1 MSTGQLARHRSSSSS
16 SRPADRTTT
25 PMNPYQFDELFEPC
39 AATASIFLYA
49 QGSTIICLHHDTLAI
64 DRRFEMHQERI
75 LFLSVDNVSERGAG
89 RLVVSY
95 DAGQTAIVW
104 DLFTGDE
111 IARFASYEPIRVA
124 AWMKNGNVAFGKP
137 IAHGVGE
144 VLVNVTQATR
154 KGTSSYLSLPHQSIS
169 PREQS
174 LTLSQLSLQQQIAKL
189 MLSAWHASSTK
200 QKSDMLAI
208 QTLDGDLRI
217 WSIAKP
223 PTAETPKVIR
233 MLKRTDSVNQGP
245 NWIAWSKN
253 GRVLQYAEGE
263 TWAWDVRTKHVSCEP
278 IPTIEGVRGLANY
291 GPTAALFTLGPNY
304 TIQQYDM
311 NPPALVKNVQYYPM
325 GPPPVPAK
333 VPTNTAQINPH
344 SIPGT
349 APPVTEPRAIEPSRG
364 PVNLS
369 TIQMTT
375 NEIHAI
381 ELAQQARS
389 DMLSPVSSRSI
400 TESMSSRIPGTAP
413 PVTEPRAIEP
423 SRGPVNL
430 STIQR
435 TTNEMHAIE
444 LAQQARSDMSS
455 PVSSRSMT
463 ESMSSR
469 SSNPYHY
476 QRTQASYSSR
486 AASGTT
492 FSTISPSML
501 GRESFFSGGSSVFPQ
516 TASMTSAGRR
526 SRGSRLRQEVLLSPD
541 SKYVDLFPRTR
552 ARLSTVQ
559 YKPPQ
564 ALDQENATADDL
576 RKQMLDVVFGW
587 GDDIEPL
594 VRDELNHHQPG
605 STSAVLLAKWLG
617 EVDTDQMAAI
627 ISAGNVSSSD
637 WMMLALSSMG
647 GQSSAGKMGQAFVQ
661 RLLQQGDFHTSA
673 TVLLGMGD
681 REDAVEVYVSRS
693 FFMEAILL
701 TCLVFP
707 TDWQRQAHLVRR
719 WGEFVVENSQQQL
732 AIRCFQC
739 TGVEP
744 PMPWASPSLRSQST
758 PSQASQSVISMLS
771 PPISPPSANKSPAPG
786 RMTTQKASLKVIT
799 SFGPPDKAQ
808 FKFPGLKSDDRTPTN
823 APGVTPIAESAIS
836 PGGTPGGFLRPHVRN
851 KNNRSMTPGGHRNR
865 LPSIGETPID
875 SSMPLFPR
883 PSKLPT
889 PNDSGSDVEKER
901 FPESQPQPDDNRKK
915 DESEPLLL
923 LSSARYE
930 PSSAVS
936 GKSPMT
942 AVPNPSIENVLLPD
956 PSADAFT
963 AFREREKSKAR
974 NASKDRKPDGLHI
987 RMPSNHIPGTFVSP
1001 AGTGSVT
1008 SDSRGSRAFSELRSN
1023 GSLSERLDA
1032 RSDTKSPPLSGQSWA
1047 SAKSPSVSGR
1057 SIDQYISSLEEAG
1070 YRSKRT
1076 KDVSGRRHKSR
1087 EGREHKSRSKP
1098 RTKDHSQDRGR
1109 NNSKY
1114 IRPGKRSPS
1123 SPIPMTPDDLHRYTE
1138 DARLGNVD
1146 AQFTDTRSP
1155 GMDSRHGRDHSQHS
1169 KAVSNLR
1176 SGSKASEYS
1185 NRTVRHIS
1193 PDEYYDSQLGSEV
1206 SYVQSKA
1213 SSRRIS
1219 PNDLLDPN
1227 GRGRSKSKGDGSM
1240 TRSPS
1245 SPLPSTDQARLYQ
1258 RSEDEDE
1265 RMRLVDANRQRL
1277 RSAHRSTS
1285 RRAKERG
1292 TSARRDPSPDRRH
1305 RKQSRNRR
1313 SGNEVPR
1320 EPQSAIEPR
1329 MTTDEMFAIGADRY
1343 RESYERLQRKEVAA
1357 RELEARR
1364 ESLARRPEVP
1374 EIPHP
1379 ADLYSSR
1386 PSIAMRSQTDLSNSP
1401 TSWGGHPTIVQQQQ
1415 QRLPSTSFNPREF
1428 ENRAASVGP
1437 YGLPA
1442 TPKAMRHPRYS
1453 AKDDSRI
1460 PEVPELPDTLA
1471 PLNQSYA
1478 TGQPMMELPRSMSAP
1493 IPHQQPPPPPTNL
1506 PSHPA
1511 FHKALR
1517 ADRKHSNFSPLGEI
1531 GQHRRRPSMESHPPV
1546 VSIDETLHAADSTVQ
1561 ITTIE
1566 PPPLLPELQHLY
1578 ANHNNSNGNSN
1589 MPIPPPPPPPPP
1601 PAFPTDPSHHSTS
1614 SGSGVG
1620 VISIAIDDQA
1630 GEHVIEV
1637 PPPLDS
1643 RTRSPPPPTIVRTNS
1658 DHKRGRSDQ
1667 FKNGFKG
1674 FTDRLRSTSRGR
1686 NNAKSPE
1693 QVNNTPSPYESVP
1706 PLYF

>member
-1 MSTGQLARHRSSSSS
+1 MSTGNLARQRSSSSS
-16 SRPADRTTT
+16 SGLAIRTTATVT
-25 PMNPYQFDELFEPC
+25 PLTMYQKDQEFEPC

-64 DRRFEMHQERI
+64 DRRFELHQERI

-124 AWMKNGNVAFGKP
+124 AWMKDGNVAFGNSQGNVILFEPSTSEHISARTIFDP
-137 IAHGVGE
+137 ITAIAPAADCQTYALG
-144 VLVNVTQATR
+144 
-154 KGTSSYLSLPHQSIS
+154 YLNGSILLIALRPAFTILHTLPAPRAPS
-169 PREQS
+169 PITN
-174 LTLSQLSLQQQIAKL
+174 L
-189 MLSAWHASSTK
+189 AWHASSTK

-233 MLKRTDSVNQGP
+233 MLKRTDSVNQAP

-278 IPTIEGVRGLANY
+278 IPTVEGVRGLANY
-291 GPTAALFTLGPNY
+291 GPTAALFTLGPNH

-333 VPTNTAQINPH
+333 IPTNTPQINPH

-349 APPVTEPRAIEPSRG
+349 APPVAEPRAIE
-364 PVNLS
+364 
-369 TIQMTT
+369 T
-375 NEIHAI
+375 
-381 ELAQQARS
+381 
-389 DMLSPVSSRSI
+389 
-400 TESMSSRIPGTAP
+400 
-413 PVTEPRAIEP
+413 

-455 PVSSRSMT
+455 PLSSRSMT

-469 SSNPYHY
+469 SSTPYHY

-501 GRESFFSGGSSVFPQ
+501 GRESLFSGGSSVFPQ
-516 TASMTSAGRR
+516 TASMTSAGQR
-526 SRGSRLRQEVLLSPD
+526 SRGSRLRQEVLLSPE

-559 YKPPQ
+559 YKPPR
-564 ALDQENATADDL
+564 ALDQENATTDDL

-587 GDDIEPL
+587 EDDIEPL
-594 VRDELNHHQPG
+594 IRDELAHHQPG

-701 TCLVFP
+701 TCLIFP

-744 PMPWASPSLRSQST
+744 PMPWVSPSLRSQST

-771 PPISPPSANKSPAPG
+771 PPISPPPVSTPPAPG

-836 PGGTPGGFLRPHVRN
+836 TGGTPGGFLRPQSRN
-851 KNNRSMTPGGHRNR
+851 KANFNRSMTPGGHRNR

-875 SSMPLFPR
+875 SAVPLFPR

-889 PNDSGSDVEKER
+889 PNDSGSDIEKER
-901 FPESQPQPDDNRKK
+901 FPASQSQDGKSEKK
-915 DESEPLLL
+915 DEPEPLLL

-930 PSSAVS
+930 PSSTVS

-942 AVPNPSIENVLLPD
+942 ALPNPSIENVLLPD

-963 AFREREKSKAR
+963 AFREREKSKAC

-987 RMPSNHIPGTFVSP
+987 RMPSSQIPGTFVSP
-1001 AGTGSVT
+1001 AGTGSVA
-1008 SDSRGSRAFSELRSN
+1008 SDSRAFSDLQSN
-1023 GSLSERLDA
+1023 GSMSERLDS
-1032 RSDTKSPPLSGQSWA
+1032 RSETKSPPLSSQSWA

-1070 YRSKRT
+1070 YRSKRS
-1076 KDVSGRRHKSR
+1076 KDASGRRHRSR
-1087 EGREHKSRSKP
+1087 EGREHKSRSKQ
-1098 RTKDHSQDRGR
+1098 RTRDHSQDRGR

-1114 IRPGKRSPS
+1114 IRSGKRSPS
-1123 SPIPMTPDDLHRYTE
+1123 SPVPMTPDDLHQYSDNTNTE
-1138 DARLGNVD
+1138 HADARFANM
-1146 AQFTDTRSP
+1146 RSP

-1169 KAVSNLR
+1169 KAISKLR

-1193 PDEYYDSQLGSEV
+1193 PDGYCDSQLGSEA
-1206 SYVQSKA
+1206 SYAQSKA
-1213 SSRRIS
+1213 SSRRVS
-1219 PNDLLDPN
+1219 PNGLLDPY
-1227 GRGRSKSKGDGSM
+1227 GRGRSKSKSDGSM
-1240 TRSPS
+1240 ARSPS
-1245 SPLPSTDQARLYQ
+1245 SPLPSTDQAKYYQ

-1277 RSAHRSTS
+1277 RSAHRSSS

-1292 TSARRDPSPDRRH
+1292 TSARRDPSPDRRR
-1305 RKQSRNRR
+1305 RKQSRNDR
-1313 SGNEVPR
+1313 SGNEGAK

-1329 MTTDEMFAIGADRY
+1329 MTTDELFAIGADRY
-1343 RESYERLQRKEVAA
+1343 RESFERLQRKEVAA

-1379 ADLYSSR
+1379 TDLYSSR
-1386 PSIAMRSQTDLSNSP
+1386 PPIALRSQTDLTNSP
-1401 TSWGGHPTIVQQQQ
+1401 TSWGGNPTMAQQQQ
-1415 QRLPSTSFNPREF
+1415 QQQPHRLPSTSFNPREF

-1453 AKDDSRI
+1453 SKDDSRI
-1460 PEVPELPDTLA
+1460 PEVPETPDTLA
-1471 PLNQSYA
+1471 PLNETYA
-1478 TGQPMMELPRSMSAP
+1478 TGQSMMELPRSMSAP
-1493 IPHQQPPPPPTNL
+1493 IPQQQPPPPPTSL

-1546 VSIDETLHAADSTVQ
+1546 VSIDETLHAADTTVQ

-1566 PPPLLPELQHLY
+1566 QPPLLPELQHLY
-1578 ANHNNSNGNSN
+1578 ANNNNNS
-1589 MPIPPPPPPPPP
+1589 MPIPPPPPPPP
-1601 PAFPTDPSHHSTS
+1601 AFPSDPSHHSTS

-1620 VISIAIDDQA
+1620 VISIAIDDQP

-1643 RTRSPPPPTIVRTNS
+1643 RTRSPATMRSPPPTVVGTNS

>member
-1 MSTGQLARHRSSSSS
+1 MSAGQLARHRSSSSS
-16 SRPADRTTT
+16 SRPAIRTTT
-25 PMNPYQFDELFEPC
+25 PVTPYSTDNEFEPC

-49 QGSTIICLHHDTLAI
+49 QGSTIVCLHHDTLAI
-64 DRRFEMHQERI
+64 DRRFELHQERI

-124 AWMKNGNVAFGKP
+124 AWMKNGNVAFGNSQGNVILFEPSTSEHISARTIYDP
-137 IAHGVGE
+137 ITAIAPAADCQTYALGYSNGSIL
-144 VLVNVTQATR
+144 LVALQPSFTILHT
-154 KGTSSYLSLPHQSIS
+154 LPTPRAPS
-169 PREQS
+169 PITN
-174 LTLSQLSLQQQIAKL
+174 L
-189 MLSAWHASSTK
+189 AWHASSPK

-208 QTLDGDLRI
+208 QTQDGHLRI

-223 PTAETPKVIR
+223 PTAKNPEVIR
-233 MLKRTDSVNQGP
+233 ILKRTDSVNQGP

-278 IPTIEGVRGLANY
+278 IPTVDGVRGVANY
-291 GPTAALFTLGPNY
+291 GPTAALFTLGPNH

-311 NPPALVKNVQYYPM
+311 NPPALVKTVQYHPM

-333 VPTNTAQINPH
+333 VSLNTPQTTSN

-349 APPVTEPRAIEPSRG
+349 APPVTEPR
-364 PVNLS
+364 
-369 TIQMTT
+369 TT
-375 NEIHAI
+375 EK
-381 ELAQQARS
+381 
-389 DMLSPVSSRSI
+389 
-400 TESMSSRIPGTAP
+400 
-413 PVTEPRAIEP
+413 

-444 LAQQARSDMSS
+444 LAQQARSEISS

-476 QRTQASYSSR
+476 QRSQASYTSR
-486 AASGTT
+486 AHSGTT
-492 FSTISPSML
+492 FSTISPSMV
-501 GRESFFSGGSSVFPQ
+501 GRESFFSGGSSIFPQ

-526 SRGSRLRQEVLLSPD
+526 SRGSRLRQEVLLSPE

-559 YKPPQ
+559 YKPPR
-564 ALDQENATADDL
+564 ALDQENTTADDL
-576 RKQMLDVVFGW
+576 RRQMLDVVFGW
-587 GDDIEPL
+587 EDDIEPL
-594 VRDELNHHQPG
+594 IRDELAYHQPG

-617 EVDTDQMAAI
+617 EVDTDQMAAV

-701 TCLVFP
+701 TCLIFP

-744 PMPWASPSLRSQST
+744 PMPWASPSLGGQST
-758 PSQASQSVISMLS
+758 PSQASHSAISMLS
-771 PPISPPSANKSPAPG
+771 PPMSPPPINKAPAPG

-808 FKFPGLKSDDRTPTN
+808 FKFPGLKSDDRTPTQ

-836 PGGTPGGFLRPHVRN
+836 PGGTPGGFLRPNVRN
-851 KNNRSMTPGGHRNR
+851 KTNFRSMTPGGHRHR
-865 LPSIGETPID
+865 LPSIGETPIE

-889 PNDSGSDVEKER
+889 PNDSGSDIEKEG
-901 FPESQPQPDDNRKK
+901 FAEEIQPDNSKK
-915 DESEPLLL
+915 RNEPEPLLL

-936 GKSPMT
+936 GRSPMT
-942 AVPNPSIENVLLPD
+942 ALPNPSIENVLLPD

-974 NASKDRKPDGLHI
+974 SASKDRKPDGLHI
-987 RMPSNHIPGTFVSP
+987 RMPSNQLPGTFVSP
-1001 AGTGSVT
+1001 AGSGSVA
-1008 SDSRGSRAFSELRSN
+1008 SDSRKSHAYSDLRSN
-1023 GSLSERLDA
+1023 GSLSERLDGG
-1032 RSDTKSPPLSGQSWA
+1032 SDMKSPPLSSQSWA

-1076 KDVSGRRHKSR
+1076 KDASGRRHKSR
-1087 EGREHKSRSKP
+1087 DGREHKSRSKP
-1098 RTKDHSQDRGR
+1098 RTKDQSQDRGR

-1114 IRPGKRSPS
+1114 VRPGKRSPS
-1123 SPIPMTPDDLHRYTE
+1123 SPVPMTPDDLHQYTE
-1138 DARLGNVD
+1138 NGGLGNDDARY
-1146 AQFTDTRSP
+1146 AMMRSP
-1155 GMDSRHGRDHSQHS
+1155 GMESRHGRDHSQHS

-1193 PDEYYDSQLGSEV
+1193 PDRYYDSQLGSEA
-1206 SYVQSKA
+1206 SYAQSIS
-1213 SSRRIS
+1213 SSRRDS
-1219 PNDLLDPN
+1219 PNGLLDPY
-1227 GRGRSKSKGDGSM
+1227 GRGRSKSKGDGAM
-1240 TRSPS
+1240 ARSPS
-1245 SPLPSTDQARLYQ
+1245 SPLPSTDQAKFYQ
-1258 RSEDEDE
+1258 RSEDEDD
-1265 RMRLVDANRQRL
+1265 RMRLVTANRQRL
-1277 RSAHRSTS
+1277 RSAHRSSS
-1285 RRAKERG
+1285 RKATERG
-1292 TSARRDPSPDRRH
+1292 TSARRDPSPDRRR

-1313 SGNEVPR
+1313 SGNEGSK
-1320 EPQSAIEPR
+1320 EPQSALEPR

-1343 RESYERLQRKEVAA
+1343 RESFARLQKKEVAA

-1386 PSIAMRSQTDLSNSP
+1386 PPIALRSQTDLSNSP
-1401 TSWGGHPTIVQQQQ
+1401 NSWGGNPTMAQLQQ
-1415 QRLPSTSFNPREF
+1415 QRLPSTSFNPRELD
-1428 ENRAASVGP
+1428 RAASVGP

-1442 TPKAMRHPRYS
+1442 TPKAMRHPKYS
-1453 AKDDSRI
+1453 SKDDSRI

-1471 PLNQSYA
+1471 PLNETYA
-1478 TGQPMMELPRSMSAP
+1478 TGQPIMELPRSMSAP
-1493 IPHQQPPPPPTNL
+1493 IPRQQPPPPPTNL

-1517 ADRKHSNFSPLGEI
+1517 ADRKKSNFSPLGEI

-1546 VSIDETLHAADSTVQ
+1546 VSIDSTLHAADSTVQ
-1561 ITTIE
+1561 ITTVE

-1578 ANHNNSNGNSN
+1578 ANNSNGNNNNHN
-1589 MPIPPPPPPPPP
+1589 MAIPPPPPPPPP
-1601 PAFPTDPSHHSTS
+1601 PFPTDPSHHSTS

-1620 VISIAIDDQA
+1620 VISIAIDEQPD
-1630 GEHVIEV
+1630 EHVIEV
-1637 PPPLDS
+1637 PPPPDS
-1643 RTRSPPPPTIVRTNS
+1643 RTKSPPPTVVRTNS
-1658 DHKRGRSDQ
+1658 DHRRGRSDQ

-1686 NNAKSPE
+1686 NNAKVPE
-1693 QVNNTPSPYESVP
+1693 QVTNTPSPYESVP

>member
-1 MSTGQLARHRSSSSS
+1 MSTGHLARQRSSSSNN
-16 SRPADRTTT
+16 RPPIRTVT
-25 PMNPYQFDELFEPC
+25 PVTPYRQDHEFEPC

-49 QGSTIICLHHDTLAI
+49 QDSSIICLHHDTLAI
-64 DRRFEMHQERI
+64 DRRFELHQERI
-75 LFLSVDNVSERGAG
+75 LLLSVDNVSERGAG

-124 AWMKNGNVAFGKP
+124 AWMKNGNVAFGNSQGNVILFEPSTSEHISARTIFDPITAIAPSADCQTYALGYLNGSILLVSLRPAFTILHTLPAPRAPSP
-137 IAHGVGE
+137 IAN
-144 VLVNVTQATR
+144 L
-154 KGTSSYLSLPHQSIS
+154 
-169 PREQS
+169 
-174 LTLSQLSLQQQIAKL
+174 
-189 MLSAWHASSTK
+189 AWHTSSTK

-208 QTLDGDLRI
+208 QTLDGDLRV
-217 WSIAKP
+217 WSVAKP
-223 PTAETPKVIR
+223 PTAEPPKVIR
-233 MLKRTDSVNQGP
+233 ILKRTDTVDPGP

-253 GRVLQYAEGE
+253 GRILQYAEGE

-278 IPTIEGVRGLANY
+278 IPTVDGVRGLANY
-291 GPTAALFTLGPNY
+291 GPTATLFTLGPNH

-311 NPPALVKNVQYYPM
+311 NPPAMVKNVQYLPA
-325 GPPPVPAK
+325 GPPPVPGK
-333 VPTNTAQINPH
+333 VPTAGPQINPQ
-344 SIPGT
+344 SILGT
-349 APPVTEPRAIEPSRG
+349 APPVTD
-364 PVNLS
+364 
-369 TIQMTT
+369 
-375 NEIHAI
+375 
-381 ELAQQARS
+381 AR
-389 DMLSPVSSRSI
+389 P
-400 TESMSSRIPGTAP
+400 
-413 PVTEPRAIEP
+413 EP

-435 TTNEMHAIE
+435 TTNEMRAIE

-501 GRESFFSGGSSVFPQ
+501 GRESFFSGGSSIFPQ

-526 SRGSRLRQEVLLSPD
+526 SRGSRLRQEVLLSPE
-541 SKYVDLFPRTR
+541 SRYVDLFPRTR

-559 YKPPQ
+559 SKPPQ
-564 ALDQENATADDL
+564 TLDQDNATADDL

-587 GDDIEPL
+587 ENDIEPL
-594 VRDELNHHQPG
+594 IRDELAHHQPG

-627 ISAGNVSSSD
+627 ISSGNVGSSD
-637 WMMLALSSMG
+637 WMLLALSSMG
-647 GQSSAGKMGQAFVQ
+647 EQSSAGKMGQAFVQ

-673 TVLLGMGD
+673 TILLGMGD

-701 TCLVFP
+701 TCLMFP

-758 PSQASQSVISMLS
+758 PSQASQSAISMLS
-771 PPISPPSANKSPAPG
+771 PPISPPPVNKPSVQG
-786 RMTTQKASLKVIT
+786 RMSTKGPSLKVIT

-823 APGVTPIAESAIS
+823 APGITPIAESAIS
-836 PGGTPGGFLRPHVRN
+836 PGGTPGGFLRPHPRG
-851 KNNRSMTPGGHRNR
+851 KNFNRALTPGGHRNR
-865 LPSIGETPID
+865 LPSIGETPIEG
-875 SSMPLFPR
+875 SLPSFPR

-889 PNDSGSDVEKER
+889 PNDSGSDMEKER
-901 FPESQPQPDDNRKK
+901 FAGLEAQEQTTERK
-915 DESEPLLL
+915 DEPEPPLL

-930 PSSAVS
+930 PNSVVS

-942 AVPNPSIENVLLPD
+942 ALPNPSIENVLLPD

-987 RMPSNHIPGTFVSP
+987 RMPSSQTPGAFVSS
-1001 AGTGSVT
+1001 AGTGSSASDNRRSHMYSDT
-1008 SDSRGSRAFSELRSN
+1008 QLNGSMSEGMDSRSE
-1023 GSLSERLDA
+1023 A
-1032 RSDTKSPPLSGQSWA
+1032 KSPPLSSQSWA

-1070 YRSKRT
+1070 YHTRRSK
-1076 KDVSGRRHKSR
+1076 DPSSRRHKSR
-1087 EGREHKSRSKP
+1087 ERREHKSRSKQ

-1109 NNSKY
+1109 DHQKH
-1114 IRPGKRSPS
+1114 IRPAKRSPS
-1123 SPIPMTPDDLHRYTE
+1123 SPVPMTPDDLHRYTTTPSTE
-1138 DARLGNVD
+1138 SVD
-1146 AQFTDTRSP
+1146 AQFSDMRSP
-1155 GMDSRHGRDHSQHS
+1155 GLESRHARDHSQHS
-1169 KAVSNLR
+1169 KAVSKLR

-1193 PDEYYDSQLGSEV
+1193 PDGYLDSQLGSEA
-1206 SYVQSKA
+1206 SYAPSKA

-1219 PNDLLDPN
+1219 PIGMLDPN

-1240 TRSPS
+1240 ARSPS
-1245 SPLPSTDQARLYQ
+1245 SPLPLADQAKFYQ

-1277 RSAHRSTS
+1277 RSTHRSSS
-1285 RRAKERG
+1285 RRARERG
-1292 TSARRDPSPDRRH
+1292 TSARRDPSPDRR
-1305 RKQSRNRR
+1305 RPKQSRNRR
-1313 SGNEVPR
+1313 SGNEASK

-1329 MTTDEMFAIGADRY
+1329 MTNETFTLGADRF
-1343 RESYERLQRKEVAA
+1343 RENHERLQKKEIAA

-1379 ADLYSSR
+1379 TDLYGSR
-1386 PSIAMRSQTDLSNSP
+1386 PPIGMRSQTDLSNSP
-1401 TSWGGHPTIVQQQQ
+1401 TSWGDNSKVIQQQQQ
-1415 QRLPSTSFNPREF
+1415 QRLPSTAFNPREF

-1442 TPKAMRHPRYS
+1442 TPKAMRHPRYTT
-1453 AKDDSRI
+1453 KDDKPIPEI
-1460 PEVPELPDTLA
+1460 PEVPDTLA
-1471 PLNQSYA
+1471 PLAETYA
-1478 TGQPMMELPRSMSAP
+1478 TGQPVMELPRSMSAP
-1493 IPHQQPPPPPTNL
+1493 IPQQQPPPPPTTL
-1506 PSHPA
+1506 PAHPA
-1511 FHKALR
+1511 FHKGLR
-1517 ADRKHSNFSPLGEI
+1517 AGNKNSAFSPLGEI
-1531 GQHRRRPSMESHPPV
+1531 GQHRRRPSMDPHPPV

-1566 PPPLLPELQHLY
+1566 PPPLLPELQHLSINN
-1578 ANHNNSNGNSN
+1578 NHNTS
-1589 MPIPPPPPPPPP
+1589 MPVPPPPPPP
-1601 PAFPTDPSHHSTS
+1601 PAFPTDPSHHSAS
-1614 SGSGVG
+1614 SGSGLG
-1620 VISIAIDDQA
+1620 VISIAIDEQP

-1637 PPPLDS
+1637 PPPTLDS
-1643 RTRSPPPPTIVRTNS
+1643 RTRSPPPTVVRQGS

-1667 FKNGFKG
+1667 FKNGIKG
-1674 FTDRLRSTSRGR
+1674 FTERLRSTSRGR
-1686 NNAKSPE
+1686 NNAKSPHNE
-1693 QVNNTPSPYESVP
+1693 QVNNTPSPYESMP

>member
-1 MSTGQLARHRSSSSS
+1 
-16 SRPADRTTT
+16 
-25 PMNPYQFDELFEPC
+25 
-39 AATASIFLYA
+39 
-49 QGSTIICLHHDTLAI
+49 
-64 DRRFEMHQERI
+64 
-75 LFLSVDNVSERGAG
+75 
-89 RLVVSY
+89 
-95 DAGQTAIVW
+95 
-104 DLFTGDE
+104 
-111 IARFASYEPIRVA
+111 
-124 AWMKNGNVAFGKP
+124 
-137 IAHGVGE
+137 
-144 VLVNVTQATR
+144 
-154 KGTSSYLSLPHQSIS
+154 
-169 PREQS
+169 
-174 LTLSQLSLQQQIAKL
+174 
-189 MLSAWHASSTK
+189 
-200 QKSDMLAI
+200 
-208 QTLDGDLRI
+208 
-217 WSIAKP
+217 
-223 PTAETPKVIR
+223 
-233 MLKRTDSVNQGP
+233 
-245 NWIAWSKN
+245 
-253 GRVLQYAEGE
+253 
-263 TWAWDVRTKHVSCEP
+263 
-278 IPTIEGVRGLANY
+278 
-291 GPTAALFTLGPNY
+291 
-304 TIQQYDM
+304 M
-311 NPPALVKNVQYYPM
+311 NPPALVKTVQYHPM

-333 VPTNTAQINPH
+333 VSLNTPQTTSN

-349 APPVTEPRAIEPSRG
+349 APPVTEPRTMEK
-364 PVNLS
+364 
-369 TIQMTT
+369 
-375 NEIHAI
+375 
-381 ELAQQARS
+381 
-389 DMLSPVSSRSI
+389 
-400 TESMSSRIPGTAP
+400 
-413 PVTEPRAIEP
+413 

-444 LAQQARSDMSS
+444 LAQQARSEISS

-476 QRTQASYSSR
+476 QRSQASYTSR
-486 AASGTT
+486 AHSGTT
-492 FSTISPSML
+492 FSTISPSMV
-501 GRESFFSGGSSVFPQ
+501 GRESFFSGGSSIFPQ

-526 SRGSRLRQEVLLSPD
+526 SRGSRLRQEVLLSPE

-559 YKPPQ
+559 YKPPR
-564 ALDQENATADDL
+564 ALDQENTTADDL
-576 RKQMLDVVFGW
+576 RRQMLDVVFGW
-587 GDDIEPL
+587 EDDIEPL
-594 VRDELNHHQPG
+594 IRDELAYHQPG

-701 TCLVFP
+701 TCLIFP

-744 PMPWASPSLRSQST
+744 PMPWASPSLGGQST
-758 PSQASQSVISMLS
+758 PSQASHSAISLLS
-771 PPISPPSANKSPAPG
+771 PPMSPPPVNKAPAPG

-808 FKFPGLKSDDRTPTN
+808 FKFPGLRSDDRTPTQ

-836 PGGTPGGFLRPHVRN
+836 PGGTPGGFLRPNVRSRTN
-851 KNNRSMTPGGHRNR
+851 FRSMTPGGHRHR
-865 LPSIGETPID
+865 LPSIGETPVE

-889 PNDSGSDVEKER
+889 PNDSGSDIEKER
-901 FPESQPQPDDNRKK
+901 FPEEVQPDNSKK
-915 DESEPLLL
+915 RDEPEPLLL

-936 GKSPMT
+936 GRSPMT
-942 AVPNPSIENVLLPD
+942 ALPNPSIENVLLPD

-974 NASKDRKPDGLHI
+974 SASKDRKPDGLHI
-987 RMPSNHIPGTFVSP
+987 RMPSNQIPGTCVSP
-1001 AGTGSVT
+1001 AGSGSVA
-1008 SDSRGSRAFSELRSN
+1008 SDSRRSHAYSDLRSN
-1023 GSLSERLDA
+1023 GSLSERLDGG
-1032 RSDTKSPPLSGQSWA
+1032 SDMKSPPLSSQSWA

-1076 KDVSGRRHKSR
+1076 KDASGRRHKSR
-1087 EGREHKSRSKP
+1087 DGREHKSRSKP
-1098 RTKDHSQDRGR
+1098 RTKDPSQDRGR

-1123 SPIPMTPDDLHRYTE
+1123 SPVPMTPDDLHQYTE
-1138 DARLGNVD
+1138 NAGLENDDARY
-1146 AQFTDTRSP
+1146 AMMKSP
-1155 GMDSRHGRDHSQHS
+1155 SMESRHGRDHSQHS
-1169 KAVSNLR
+1169 KAVSKLR

-1193 PDEYYDSQLGSEV
+1193 PDRCYDSQLGSEA
-1206 SYVQSKA
+1206 SYDQSIT
-1213 SSRRIS
+1213 SSRRNS
-1219 PNDLLDPN
+1219 PSGLLDPY
-1227 GRGRSKSKGDGSM
+1227 GRGRSKSKGDGAIA
-1240 TRSPS
+1240 RSPS
-1245 SPLPSTDQARLYQ
+1245 SPLPPTDQAKFYQ
-1258 RSEDEDE
+1258 RSEDEDD
-1265 RMRLVDANRQRL
+1265 RMRLVTANRQRL
-1277 RSAHRSTS
+1277 RSANRSSS
-1285 RRAKERG
+1285 RKATERG
-1292 TSARRDPSPDRRH
+1292 TSARRDPSPDRRR

-1313 SGNEVPR
+1313 SGNEGSK
-1320 EPQSAIEPR
+1320 EPQSALEPR

-1343 RESYERLQRKEVAA
+1343 RESFERLQKKEVAA

-1386 PSIAMRSQTDLSNSP
+1386 PPIALRSQTDLSNSP
-1401 TSWGGHPTIVQQQQ
+1401 NSWGGNPTMAQQQQ
-1415 QRLPSTSFNPREF
+1415 QRLPPTSFNPRELD
-1428 ENRAASVGP
+1428 RAASVGP

-1442 TPKAMRHPRYS
+1442 TPKAMRHPKYS
-1453 AKDDSRI
+1453 SKDDSRI

-1471 PLNQSYA
+1471 PLNETYA
-1478 TGQPMMELPRSMSAP
+1478 TGQPIMELPRSMSAP
-1493 IPHQQPPPPPTNL
+1493 IPQQQPPPPPTNL

-1517 ADRKHSNFSPLGEI
+1517 ADRKKSNFSPLGEI

-1546 VSIDETLHAADSTVQ
+1546 VSIGSTLHAAESTVQ

-1578 ANHNNSNGNSN
+1578 ANNSNGNNNNHN
-1589 MPIPPPPPPPPP
+1589 MAIPPPPPPPPP
-1601 PAFPTDPSHHSTS
+1601 PFPTDPSHHSTS

-1620 VISIAIDDQA
+1620 VISIAIDEQPD
-1630 GEHVIEV
+1630 EHVIEV
-1637 PPPLDS
+1637 PPPPDS
-1643 RTRSPPPPTIVRTNS
+1643 RTKSPSPTVVRTNS
-1658 DHKRGRSDQ
+1658 DHRRGRSDQ

-1686 NNAKSPE
+1686 NNAKVPE
-1693 QVNNTPSPYESVP
+1693 QVTNTPSPYESVP

>member
-1 MSTGQLARHRSSSSS
+1 MSTGGLARHRSSSSS
-16 SRPADRTTT
+16 SRPQIRSTT
-25 PMNPYQFDELFEPC
+25 PVDPYRQDEDFEPC

-49 QGSTIICLHHDTLAI
+49 QGSSIICLHHDTLAI
-64 DRRFEMHQERI
+64 ERRFDLHKERI

-124 AWMKNGNVAFGKP
+124 AWMKNGNVPQWLNITRLA
-137 IAHGVGE
+137 
-144 VLVNVTQATR
+144 ATR
-154 KGTSSYLSLPHQSIS
+154 FHHPAHFARTSRTVPNRKPCLACILDEAKVGYVGHPNLGWRPASMEHRQTTDGRTSEGDSNSEANRQRQPWTQLDSLVEERQNTAIF
-169 PREQS
+169 RRVRIT
-174 LTLSQLSLQQQIAKL
+174 TLPSKLGRLMQLNRYS
-189 MLSAWHASSTK
+189 
-200 QKSDMLAI
+200 
-208 QTLDGDLRI
+208 
-217 WSIAKP
+217 
-223 PTAETPKVIR
+223 
-233 MLKRTDSVNQGP
+233 
-245 NWIAWSKN
+245 
-253 GRVLQYAEGE
+253 E

-278 IPTIEGVRGLANY
+278 IPTIEGVRGLANF
-291 GPTAALFTLGPNY
+291 GPTAALFTLGPNH
-304 TIQQYDM
+304 TVQQYDM
-311 NPPALVKNVQYYPM
+311 NPPAMVKSAQYLPM

-333 VPTNTAQINPH
+333 VSGSTPQINPH

-349 APPVTEPRAIEPSRG
+349 APPVTDSHP
-364 PVNLS
+364 
-369 TIQMTT
+369 
-375 NEIHAI
+375 
-381 ELAQQARS
+381 
-389 DMLSPVSSRSI
+389 
-400 TESMSSRIPGTAP
+400 ES
-413 PVTEPRAIEP
+413 

-435 TTNEMHAIE
+435 TANEMRAIE

-526 SRGSRLRQEVLLSPD
+526 SRGSRLRQEVLLSPE

-552 ARLSTVQ
+552 TRLSTVQ
-559 YKPPQ
+559 YKQPQ
-564 ALDQENATADDL
+564 SLDQDNATADDL
-576 RKQMLDVVFGW
+576 RRQMLDVVFGW
-587 GDDIEPL
+587 EDDIEPL
-594 VRDELNHHQPG
+594 IRDELAHHQPG

-627 ISAGNVSSSD
+627 ISSGNAGSSD
-637 WMMLALSSMG
+637 WMLLALSSMG
-647 GQSSAGKMGQAFVQ
+647 GQSTGKMGQAFVQ

-673 TVLLGMGD
+673 TILLGMGD

-701 TCLVFP
+701 TCLIFP

-758 PSQASQSVISMLS
+758 ASQASQSAISLLS
-771 PPISPPSANKSPAPG
+771 PPISPPPVNKPSV
-786 RMTTQKASLKVIT
+786 ASRTGSKGPLLKVIT

-823 APGVTPIAESAIS
+823 APGITPIAESAIS
-836 PGGTPGGFLRPHVRN
+836 PGGTPGGFLRPNSRS
-851 KNNRSMTPGGHRNR
+851 KGFNRAMTPGGTRNR
-865 LPSIGETPID
+865 LPSIGETPIEGALP
-875 SSMPLFPR
+875 SFPR

-889 PNDSGSDVEKER
+889 PNDSGSDMEKER
-901 FPESQPQPDDNRKK
+901 FAGLGAQEQPTEKK
-915 DESEPLLL
+915 DEPEPLLL

-942 AVPNPSIENVLLPD
+942 ALPSQSIENVLLPD

-974 NASKDRKPDGLHI
+974 SASKDRKPDGLHI
-987 RMPSNHIPGTFVSP
+987 RMPSIQVAGAFVSP
-1001 AGTGSVT
+1001 AGTGSVN
-1008 SDSRGSRAFSELRSN
+1008 SDSRRSHLYPDLQSN
-1023 GSLSERLDA
+1023 GSMSERLDS
-1032 RSDTKSPPLSGQSWA
+1032 RSDARSPPLSSQSWA

-1070 YRSKRT
+1070 YHTRRSK
-1076 KDVSGRRHKSR
+1076 VPSGRRHKSR
-1087 EGREHKSRSKP
+1087 DGREHKSRSKQ
-1098 RTKDHSQDRGR
+1098 RAKDQSQDRGR
-1109 NNSKY
+1109 DHQKH
-1114 IRPGKRSPS
+1114 IRPAKRSPS
-1123 SPIPMTPDDLHRYTE
+1123 SPVPMTPDDLHRYTQTPSNE
-1138 DARLGNVD
+1138 SVD
-1146 AQFTDTRSP
+1146 SSLAGLRSP
-1155 GMDSRHGRDHSQHS
+1155 DTESRHGRDHSQPSGVVS
-1169 KAVSNLR
+1169 KLR

-1193 PDEYYDSQLGSEV
+1193 PDEYLDSQMGSEA
-1206 SYVQSKA
+1206 SFAQSKA
-1213 SSRRIS
+1213 SSRRVS
-1219 PNDLLDPN
+1219 PPGLLDPYA
-1227 GRGRSKSKGDGSM
+1227 RGRSKSKGDGSM
-1240 TRSPS
+1240 ARSPS
-1245 SPLPSTDQARLYQ
+1245 SPLPLADQAKFYQ

-1265 RMRLVDANRQRL
+1265 RLRLVDANRQRL
-1277 RSAHRSTS
+1277 RSAHRSSS

-1292 TSARRDPSPDRRH
+1292 TSARRDASPDGRR

-1313 SGNEVPR
+1313 SGNEGAK

-1329 MTTDEMFAIGADRY
+1329 MTSDELFAVGADRF
-1343 RESYERLQRKEVAA
+1343 RESHERLQRKEVAA

-1379 ADLYSSR
+1379 SHLYSPR
-1386 PSIAMRSQTDLSNSP
+1386 PPIGMRSQTDQSNSP
-1401 TSWGGHPTIVQQQQ
+1401 TSWGGNPTNLQSQQQQRQQQQ
-1415 QRLPSTSFNPREF
+1415 QQQQHKLPSTAFNPREF

-1442 TPKAMRHPRYS
+1442 TPKAMRHPRY
-1453 AKDDSRI
+1453 ATKEDNPI
-1460 PEVPELPDTLA
+1460 PEIPEMPDTLA
-1471 PLNQSYA
+1471 PLAETFA
-1478 TGQPMMELPRSMSAP
+1478 TGQPVMELPRSMSAP
-1493 IPHQQPPPPPTNL
+1493 IPHNQPPPPPTNL

-1517 ADRKHSNFSPLGEI
+1517 AGHKNSNFSPLGDI
-1531 GQHRRRPSMESHPPV
+1531 GQHRHRPSVDSHPPV
-1546 VSIDETLHAADSTVQ
+1546 VSIDEALHAADSTVQ

-1566 PPPLLPELQHLY
+1566 PPPLLPELQHLSIG
-1578 ANHNNSNGNSN
+1578 NNNNNN
-1589 MPIPPPPPPPPP
+1589 MPIPPPPPPPP
-1601 PAFPTDPSHHSTS
+1601 AFPSDPSHHSAS
-1614 SGSGVG
+1614 SGSGLG
-1620 VISIAIDDQA
+1620 VISIAIDEPPSDQ
-1630 GEHVIEV
+1630 HVIEV
-1637 PPPLDS
+1637 PPPPDS
-1643 RTRSPPPPTIVRTNS
+1643 RTISPPP
-1658 DHKRGRSDQ
+1658 
-1667 FKNGFKG
+1667 
-1674 FTDRLRSTSRGR
+1674 
-1686 NNAKSPE
+1686 
-1693 QVNNTPSPYESVP
+1693 
-1706 PLYF
+1706 

>member
-1 MSTGQLARHRSSSSS
+1 MSTGGLARHRSSSSS
-16 SRPADRTTT
+16 SRPQIRSTT
-25 PMNPYQFDELFEPC
+25 PVDPYRQDEDFEPC

-49 QGSTIICLHHDTLAI
+49 QGSSIICLHHDTLAI
-64 DRRFEMHQERI
+64 ERRFDLHKERI

-124 AWMKNGNVAFGKP
+124 AWMKNGNVAFGNSQGNVILFEPSTSEHISARTIFDPITAIAPSADCQTYALGYLNGSILLVSLRPAFTIQHTLPVPRAPSP
-137 IAHGVGE
+137 IAN
-144 VLVNVTQATR
+144 L
-154 KGTSSYLSLPHQSIS
+154 
-169 PREQS
+169 
-174 LTLSQLSLQQQIAKL
+174 
-189 MLSAWHASSTK
+189 AWHASSTK

-208 QTLDGDLRI
+208 QTLDGDLRV

-223 PTAETPKVIR
+223 PTAEPPKVIR
-233 MLKRTDSVNQGP
+233 ILKRTDSVNPGP
-245 NWIAWSKN
+245 SWIAWSKN
-253 GRVLQYAEGE
+253 GRILQYSEGE

-278 IPTIEGVRGLANY
+278 IPTIEGVRGLANF
-291 GPTAALFTLGPNY
+291 GPTAALFTLGPNH
-304 TIQQYDM
+304 TVQQYDM
-311 NPPALVKNVQYYPM
+311 NPPAMVKSAQYLPM

-333 VPTNTAQINPH
+333 VSGSTPQINPH

-349 APPVTEPRAIEPSRG
+349 APPVTDSHP
-364 PVNLS
+364 
-369 TIQMTT
+369 
-375 NEIHAI
+375 
-381 ELAQQARS
+381 
-389 DMLSPVSSRSI
+389 
-400 TESMSSRIPGTAP
+400 ES
-413 PVTEPRAIEP
+413 

-435 TTNEMHAIE
+435 TANEMRAIE

-526 SRGSRLRQEVLLSPD
+526 SRGSRLRQEVLLSPE

-552 ARLSTVQ
+552 TRLSTVQ
-559 YKPPQ
+559 YKQPQ
-564 ALDQENATADDL
+564 SLDQDNATADDL
-576 RKQMLDVVFGW
+576 RRQMLDVVFGW
-587 GDDIEPL
+587 EDDIEPL
-594 VRDELNHHQPG
+594 IRDELAHHQPG

-627 ISAGNVSSSD
+627 ISSGNAGSSD
-637 WMMLALSSMG
+637 WMLLALSSMG
-647 GQSSAGKMGQAFVQ
+647 GQSTGKMGQAFVQ

-673 TVLLGMGD
+673 TILLGMGD

-701 TCLVFP
+701 TCLIFP

-758 PSQASQSVISMLS
+758 ASQASQSAISLLS
-771 PPISPPSANKSPAPG
+771 PPISPPPVNKPSV
-786 RMTTQKASLKVIT
+786 ASRTGSKGPLLKVIT

-823 APGVTPIAESAIS
+823 APGITPIAESAIS
-836 PGGTPGGFLRPHVRN
+836 PGGTPGGFLRPNSRS
-851 KNNRSMTPGGHRNR
+851 KGFNRAMTPGGTRNR
-865 LPSIGETPID
+865 LPSIGETPIEGALP
-875 SSMPLFPR
+875 SFPR

-889 PNDSGSDVEKER
+889 PNDSGSDMEKER
-901 FPESQPQPDDNRKK
+901 FAGLGAQEQPTEKK
-915 DESEPLLL
+915 DEPEPLLL

-942 AVPNPSIENVLLPD
+942 ALPSQSIENVLLPD

-974 NASKDRKPDGLHI
+974 SASKDRKPDGLHI
-987 RMPSNHIPGTFVSP
+987 RMPSIQVAGAFVSP
-1001 AGTGSVT
+1001 AGTGSVN
-1008 SDSRGSRAFSELRSN
+1008 SDSRRSHLYPDLQSN
-1023 GSLSERLDA
+1023 GSMSERLDS
-1032 RSDTKSPPLSGQSWA
+1032 RSDARSPPLSSQSWA

-1070 YRSKRT
+1070 YHTRRSK
-1076 KDVSGRRHKSR
+1076 VPSGRRHKSR
-1087 EGREHKSRSKP
+1087 DGREHKSRSKQ
-1098 RTKDHSQDRGR
+1098 RAKDQSQDRGR
-1109 NNSKY
+1109 DHQKH
-1114 IRPGKRSPS
+1114 IRPAKRSPS
-1123 SPIPMTPDDLHRYTE
+1123 SPVPMTPDDLHRYTQTPSNE
-1138 DARLGNVD
+1138 SVD
-1146 AQFTDTRSP
+1146 SSLAGMRSP
-1155 GMDSRHGRDHSQHS
+1155 DTESRHGRDHSQPSGVVS
-1169 KAVSNLR
+1169 KLR

-1193 PDEYYDSQLGSEV
+1193 PDEYLDSQMGSEA
-1206 SYVQSKA
+1206 SFAQSKA
-1213 SSRRIS
+1213 SSRRVS
-1219 PNDLLDPN
+1219 PPGLLDPYA
-1227 GRGRSKSKGDGSM
+1227 RGRSKSKGDGSM
-1240 TRSPS
+1240 ARSPS
-1245 SPLPSTDQARLYQ
+1245 SPLPLADQAKFYQ

-1265 RMRLVDANRQRL
+1265 RLRLVDANRQRL
-1277 RSAHRSTS
+1277 RSAHRSSS

-1292 TSARRDPSPDRRH
+1292 TSARRDASPDGRR

-1313 SGNEVPR
+1313 SGNEGAK

-1329 MTTDEMFAIGADRY
+1329 MTSDELFAVGADRF
-1343 RESYERLQRKEVAA
+1343 RESHERLQRKEVAA

-1379 ADLYSSR
+1379 SHLYSPR
-1386 PSIAMRSQTDLSNSP
+1386 PPIGMRSQTDQSNSP
-1401 TSWGGHPTIVQQQQ
+1401 TSWGGNPTNLQSQQQQRQQQQ
-1415 QRLPSTSFNPREF
+1415 QQHKLPSTAFNPREF

-1442 TPKAMRHPRYS
+1442 TPKAMRHPRY
-1453 AKDDSRI
+1453 ATKEDNPI
-1460 PEVPELPDTLA
+1460 PEIPEMPDTLA
-1471 PLNQSYA
+1471 PLAETFA
-1478 TGQPMMELPRSMSAP
+1478 TGQPVMELPRSMSAP
-1493 IPHQQPPPPPTNL
+1493 IPHNQPPPPPTNL

-1517 ADRKHSNFSPLGEI
+1517 AGHKNSNFSPLGDI
-1531 GQHRRRPSMESHPPV
+1531 GQHRHRPSVDSHPPV

-1566 PPPLLPELQHLY
+1566 PPPLLPELQHL
-1578 ANHNNSNGNSN
+1578 NMGNNNNNN
-1589 MPIPPPPPPPPP
+1589 MPIPPPPPPPP
-1601 PAFPTDPSHHSTS
+1601 AFPSDPSHHSAS
-1614 SGSGVG
+1614 SGSGLG
-1620 VISIAIDDQA
+1620 VISIAIDEQPGDQ
-1630 GEHVIEV
+1630 HVIEV
-1637 PPPLDS
+1637 PPPPDS
-1643 RTRSPPPPTIVRTNS
+1643 RTISPPPIMAKSPPPTIVRQGS

-1667 FKNGFKG
+1667 FKNGIKG
-1674 FTDRLRSTSRGR
+1674 FTERLRSTSRGR
-1686 NNAKSPE
+1686 NNAKNQHE
-1693 QVNNTPSPYESVP
+1693 GQTNTPSPYESVP
-1706 PLYF
+1706 TVYF

>member
-1 MSTGQLARHRSSSSS
+1 M
-16 SRPADRTTT
+16 
-25 PMNPYQFDELFEPC
+25 
-39 AATASIFLYA
+39 
-49 QGSTIICLHHDTLAI
+49 
-64 DRRFEMHQERI
+64 
-75 LFLSVDNVSERGAG
+75 
-89 RLVVSY
+89 
-95 DAGQTAIVW
+95 
-104 DLFTGDE
+104 
-111 IARFASYEPIRVA
+111 
-124 AWMKNGNVAFGKP
+124 
-137 IAHGVGE
+137 
-144 VLVNVTQATR
+144 
-154 KGTSSYLSLPHQSIS
+154 
-169 PREQS
+169 
-174 LTLSQLSLQQQIAKL
+174 
-189 MLSAWHASSTK
+189 
-200 QKSDMLAI
+200 
-208 QTLDGDLRI
+208 
-217 WSIAKP
+217 
-223 PTAETPKVIR
+223 
-233 MLKRTDSVNQGP
+233 
-245 NWIAWSKN
+245 
-253 GRVLQYAEGE
+253 
-263 TWAWDVRTKHVSCEP
+263 SCEP
-278 IPTIEGVRGLANY
+278 IPTVEGVRGLANY
-291 GPTAALFTLGPNY
+291 GPTAALFTLGPNH

-333 VPTNTAQINPH
+333 IPTNMPQINSH

-349 APPVTEPRAIEPSRG
+349 APPVTEPRAIE
-364 PVNLS
+364 
-369 TIQMTT
+369 T
-375 NEIHAI
+375 
-381 ELAQQARS
+381 
-389 DMLSPVSSRSI
+389 
-400 TESMSSRIPGTAP
+400 
-413 PVTEPRAIEP
+413 

-435 TTNEMHAIE
+435 TTNEMHAIQ

-469 SSNPYHY
+469 SSNPYHC

-486 AASGTT
+486 AHSGTT

-501 GRESFFSGGSSVFPQ
+501 GRESLFSGGSSAFPP
-516 TASMTSAGRR
+516 TPSMTSAGRR
-526 SRGSRLRQEVLLSPD
+526 SRGSRLRQEVLLSPE

-559 YKPPQ
+559 YKPPR
-564 ALDQENATADDL
+564 ALDQENTTADDL

-587 GDDIEPL
+587 EDDIEPL
-594 VRDELNHHQPG
+594 IRDELAYHQPG

-673 TVLLGMGD
+673 TILLGLGD

-701 TCLVFP
+701 TCLIFP

-744 PMPWASPSLRSQST
+744 PMPWASPSLRGQST
-758 PSQASQSVISMLS
+758 PSQASQSVMSMLS
-771 PPISPPSANKSPAPG
+771 PPISPPPVSKSPAPG

-836 PGGTPGGFLRPHVRN
+836 PGGTSGGVLRPNSRN
-851 KNNRSMTPGGHRNR
+851 KNNLNRSMTPGGHRNR

-875 SSMPLFPR
+875 SSTPLFPR

-889 PNDSGSDVEKER
+889 PNDSGSDREKER
-901 FPESQPQPDDNRKK
+901 FPDQSQPGESKKK
-915 DESEPLLL
+915 DEPEPLLL

-936 GKSPMT
+936 GKSLLT
-942 AVPNPSIENVLLPD
+942 ALPNPSIENVLLPD

-963 AFREREKSKAR
+963 AFCEREKSKAR

-987 RMPSNHIPGTFVSP
+987 RMPSNQVPGTIVSP
-1001 AGTGSVT
+1001 AGTGSGA
-1008 SDSRGSRAFSELRSN
+1008 SDSHRSHVYSDLRSN

-1032 RSDTKSPPLSGQSWA
+1032 KSDTKSLPLSGQSST
-1047 SAKSPSVSGR
+1047 SAKSPSVIGR
-1057 SIDQYISSLEEAG
+1057 SIDQYISSLEEASH
-1070 YRSKRT
+1070 RSKRT

-1098 RTKDHSQDRGR
+1098 RVKDQSQDRGR
-1109 NNSKY
+1109 HNSKY

-1123 SPIPMTPDDLHRYTE
+1123 SPIPMTPDDLHQYTE
-1138 DARLGNVD
+1138 NTRTENLD
-1146 AQFTDTRSP
+1146 AQYTDMGSP
-1155 GMDSRHGRDHSQHS
+1155 AMESRLGRDHSQHS
-1169 KAVSNLR
+1169 KAVSKLR
-1176 SGSKASEYS
+1176 SGSKASEQS
-1185 NRTVRHIS
+1185 DRTVRHIS
-1193 PDEYYDSQLGSEV
+1193 PTGYCDSHLGSEA
-1206 SYVQSKA
+1206 SYAQSKA
-1213 SSRRIS
+1213 SSRRVS
-1219 PNDLLDPN
+1219 PSGLLDPY

-1245 SPLPSTDQARLYQ
+1245 SPLPSIDQAKIYQ

-1277 RSAHRSTS
+1277 RSTHRSSS

-1292 TSARRDPSPDRRH
+1292 TSARRDPSPDRRR
-1305 RKQSRNRR
+1305 RKQSQNRR
-1313 SGNEVPR
+1313 SGNKESR

-1343 RESYERLQRKEVAA
+1343 RESFERLQRKEVAA

-1379 ADLYSSR
+1379 TDLHSSR
-1386 PSIAMRSQTDLSNSP
+1386 PPIAMRSQTDLSNSP
-1401 TSWGGHPTIVQQQQ
+1401 NSWGGNPTMAQQQQ
-1415 QRLPSTSFNPREF
+1415 QQLPSISFNPRDF

-1453 AKDDSRI
+1453 SKDDNRI

-1471 PLNQSYA
+1471 PLNGTYA

-1493 IPHQQPPPPPTNL
+1493 NPQQQPPPPPSNL

-1511 FHKALR
+1511 FHRALR
-1517 ADRKHSNFSPLGEI
+1517 AERKHSNFSPLGNI
-1531 GQHRRRPSMESHPPV
+1531 GQHRRLPSMESHTPV

-1566 PPPLLPELQHLY
+1566 SPPLLPELQHLSVNY
-1578 ANHNNSNGNSN
+1578 SNSSDNSNND
-1589 MPIPPPPPPPPP
+1589 MAVPPPPPPPPV
-1601 PAFPTDPSHHSTS
+1601 FPTDPSHHSTS

-1620 VISIAIDDQA
+1620 VINIAIDEQPS
-1630 GEHVIEV
+1630 EHVIEV
-1637 PPPLDS
+1637 PPRHDL
-1643 RTRSPPPPTIVRTNS
+1643 RRKSPPPTLVRTNS

>member
-1 MSTGQLARHRSSSSS
+1 MSAGQLARHRSSSSS
-16 SRPADRTTT
+16 SRPAIRATT
-25 PMNPYQFDELFEPC
+25 PVTLYSSDKEFDPC

-49 QGSTIICLHHDTLAI
+49 QASDVICLHHDTLAI
-64 DRRFEMHQERI
+64 DRRFELHQERI

-124 AWMKNGNVAFGKP
+124 AWMKNGNVAFGNSQGNVILFEPSTSEHISARTIYDP
-137 IAHGVGE
+137 ITAIAPAADCQTYALGYLNGSIL
-144 VLVNVTQATR
+144 LVALQPSFTILHT
-154 KGTSSYLSLPHQSIS
+154 LPTPRAPS
-169 PREQS
+169 PITN
-174 LTLSQLSLQQQIAKL
+174 L
-189 MLSAWHASSTK
+189 AWHASSPK

-208 QTLDGDLRI
+208 QTLDGHLRI

-223 PTAETPKVIR
+223 PAAKAPEVIR
-233 MLKRTDSVNQGP
+233 ILKRTDSVNQGP
-245 NWIAWSKN
+245 NWMAWSKN

-278 IPTIEGVRGLANY
+278 IPTIEGVRGVANY
-291 GPTAALFTLGPNY
+291 GPTAALFTLGPNH

-333 VPTNTAQINPH
+333 VSSNTPQINPH

-349 APPVTEPRAIEPSRG
+349 APPVTEPRAIE
-364 PVNLS
+364 
-369 TIQMTT
+369 T
-375 NEIHAI
+375 
-381 ELAQQARS
+381 
-389 DMLSPVSSRSI
+389 
-400 TESMSSRIPGTAP
+400 
-413 PVTEPRAIEP
+413 

-435 TTNEMHAIE
+435 TANEMRAIE

-486 AASGTT
+486 AHSGTT

-501 GRESFFSGGSSVFPQ
+501 GHESFFSGGSSAFPQ

-526 SRGSRLRQEVLLSPD
+526 SRGSRLRQEVLLSPE

-559 YKPPQ
+559 YKPPR

-576 RKQMLDVVFGW
+576 RRQMLDVVFGW
-587 GDDIEPL
+587 EDDIEPL
-594 VRDELNHHQPG
+594 IRDELAYHQPG

-673 TVLLGMGD
+673 TILLGMGD

-701 TCLVFP
+701 TCLIFP

-744 PMPWASPSLRSQST
+744 PMPWASPSLRGQST

-771 PPISPPSANKSPAPG
+771 PPISPPPVNKAPAPG

-808 FKFPGLKSDDRTPTN
+808 FKFPGLKSDERTPTN
-823 APGVTPIAESAIS
+823 APGVTPIAESALS
-836 PGGTPGGFLRPHVRN
+836 PGGTPGGFLRPNAKN
-851 KNNRSMTPGGHRNR
+851 KNSFNRSMTPGGHRNR
-865 LPSIGETPID
+865 LPSIGETPVD
-875 SSMPLFPR
+875 SSIPLFPR

-889 PNDSGSDVEKER
+889 PNDSGSDIEKER
-901 FPESQPQPDDNRKK
+901 FPEQVQSDNSKK
-915 DESEPLLL
+915 EDEPEPLLL

-942 AVPNPSIENVLLPD
+942 ALPNPCIENVLLPD

-963 AFREREKSKAR
+963 AFREREKSKGR
-974 NASKDRKPDGLHI
+974 DASNDRKPDGLHI
-987 RMPSNHIPGTFVSP
+987 RMPSNRVPGTSH
-1001 AGTGSVT
+1001 
-1008 SDSRGSRAFSELRSN
+1008 AFSDLRSN
-1023 GSLSERLDA
+1023 GSLSERPDGG
-1032 RSDTKSPPLSGQSWA
+1032 SDMKSPPLSGQSWA

-1087 EGREHKSRSKP
+1087 EGREHKSRSKS
-1098 RTKDHSQDRGR
+1098 RMKDQSQDRGC

-1123 SPIPMTPDDLHRYTE
+1123 SPIPMTPDDLHQYTE
-1138 DARLGNVD
+1138 NAGTENID
-1146 AQFTDTRSP
+1146 AQYTEMRSP
-1155 GMDSRHGRDHSQHS
+1155 GMESRHGRDHRQHS

-1185 NRTVRHIS
+1185 SRTVRHIS
-1193 PDEYYDSQLGSEV
+1193 PEGYYESQLGSEA
-1206 SYVQSKA
+1206 SYAESKA
-1213 SSRRIS
+1213 SSRRVS
-1219 PNDLLDPN
+1219 PSGLLDPY
-1227 GRGRSKSKGDGSM
+1227 GRGRNQAKSS
-1240 TRSPS
+1240 
-1245 SPLPSTDQARLYQ
+1245 Q
-1258 RSEDEDE
+1258 RSEDEDD
-1265 RMRLVDANRQRL
+1265 RMRLVAANRQRL
-1277 RSAHRSTS
+1277 RSAHRSSS
-1285 RRAKERG
+1285 RRANERG
-1292 TSARRDPSPDRRH
+1292 TSARRDPSPDRRR

-1313 SGNEVPR
+1313 SGNEGTR
-1320 EPQSAIEPR
+1320 EPQSALEPR
-1329 MTTDEMFAIGADRY
+1329 MTNDEMFAIGADRY
-1343 RESYERLQRKEVAA
+1343 RESLERLQRKEVAA

-1379 ADLYSSR
+1379 TDLYSSR
-1386 PSIAMRSQTDLSNSP
+1386 PPLAMRSQTDLSNSP
-1401 TSWGGHPTIVQQQQ
+1401 NSWGGHPTMAQQQQ
-1415 QRLPSTSFNPREF
+1415 QRLPPTSFNPKEL

-1453 AKDDSRI
+1453 SKDDSRI
-1460 PEVPELPDTLA
+1460 PEVPELPDTVA
-1471 PLNQSYA
+1471 PMNATYA
-1478 TGQPMMELPRSMSAP
+1478 TGQPMLELPRSMSAP
-1493 IPHQQPPPPPTNL
+1493 IPQQQPPPPPTNL
-1506 PSHPA
+1506 PAHPA

-1517 ADRKHSNFSPLGEI
+1517 ADRKNSNFSPLGDI
-1531 GQHRRRPSMESHPPV
+1531 GQHRRRPSTESHPPV

-1578 ANHNNSNGNSN
+1578 ATHGNSSNNNNN
-1589 MPIPPPPPPPPP
+1589 MAIPPPPPPPPP
-1601 PAFPTDPSHHSTS
+1601 PAFPIDPSHHSAS

-1620 VISIAIDDQA
+1620 VISIAIDEEPA
-1630 GEHVIEV
+1630 EHVIEV
-1637 PPPLDS
+1637 PPPLDP
-1643 RTRSPPPPTIVRTNS
+1643 RTKSPPPTIVRTNS

>member
-1 MSTGQLARHRSSSSS
+1 MSSGQLARHRSSSSS
-16 SRPADRTTT
+16 SRPAIRTTT
-25 PMNPYQFDELFEPC
+25 PATSYPSDKEFDPC

-64 DRRFEMHQERI
+64 DRRFELHQERI

-124 AWMKNGNVAFGKP
+124 AWMKNGNVAFGNSQGNVILFEPSTSEHISARTIFDP
-137 IAHGVGE
+137 ITAIAPAVDCQTYALGYLNGSIL
-144 VLVNVTQATR
+144 LVALRPAFTILHT
-154 KGTSSYLSLPHQSIS
+154 LPAPRAPS
-169 PREQS
+169 PITN
-174 LTLSQLSLQQQIAKL
+174 L
-189 MLSAWHASSTK
+189 AWHASSTK

-253 GRVLQYAEGE
+253 GRVLQYAEGYVVGKIKLKRTRLTLLCTNSE
-263 TWAWDVRTKHVSCEP
+263 TWAWDVRTKHVSCER

-291 GPTAALFTLGPNY
+291 GPTAALFTLGPNH

-333 VPTNTAQINPH
+333 LPANTSQINSH

-349 APPVTEPRAIEPSRG
+349 APPVTEPRAIE
-364 PVNLS
+364 
-369 TIQMTT
+369 T
-375 NEIHAI
+375 
-381 ELAQQARS
+381 
-389 DMLSPVSSRSI
+389 
-400 TESMSSRIPGTAP
+400 
-413 PVTEPRAIEP
+413 

-486 AASGTT
+486 APSGTT

-526 SRGSRLRQEVLLSPD
+526 SRGSRLRQEVLLSPE

-559 YKPPQ
+559 YKPPR

-587 GDDIEPL
+587 EDDIEPL
-594 VRDELNHHQPG
+594 IRDELAHHQPG

-701 TCLVFP
+701 TCLIFP

-771 PPISPPSANKSPAPG
+771 PPISPPPVNKPPAPG

-836 PGGTPGGFLRPHVRN
+836 PGGTPGGFLRPNARN
-851 KNNRSMTPGGHRNR
+851 KSNFNRAMTPGGHRNR

-875 SSMPLFPR
+875 SSVPIFPR

-889 PNDSGSDVEKER
+889 PNDSGSDIEKER
-901 FPESQPQPDDNRKK
+901 FPQSQPQADTNKKK
-915 DESEPLLL
+915 DEPEPLLL

-936 GKSPMT
+936 GRSPMT
-942 AVPNPSIENVLLPD
+942 ALPNPTIENVLLPD

-987 RMPSNHIPGTFVSP
+987 RMPSNQIPGTFVSP
-1001 AGTGSVT
+1001 VGTGSVV
-1008 SDSRGSRAFSELRSN
+1008 SDSRRSQAFSDLHTN

-1032 RSDTKSPPLSGQSWA
+1032 RSDMKSPPLSGQSWA
-1047 SAKSPSVSGR
+1047 SAKSPSLSGR

-1070 YRSKRT
+1070 YRSKRN

-1109 NNSKY
+1109 NSSKY

-1123 SPIPMTPDDLHRYTE
+1123 SPVPMTPDDLHQYTDITGIQNA
-1138 DARLGNVD
+1138 DARFAD
-1146 AQFTDTRSP
+1146 MRSP
-1155 GMDSRHGRDHSQHS
+1155 GMDSRNGRDHSQHT
-1169 KAVSNLR
+1169 KAVSKLR

-1193 PDEYYDSQLGSEV
+1193 PDGYYDSQLGSEA
-1206 SYVQSKA
+1206 SYTPSKA
-1213 SSRRIS
+1213 SSRRVS
-1219 PNDLLDPN
+1219 PNGLLDPN
-1227 GRGRSKSKGDGSM
+1227 GRGRSKSKGDGS
-1240 TRSPS
+1240 TARSPS
-1245 SPLPSTDQARLYQ
+1245 SPLPSTDQAKFYQ

-1277 RSAHRSTS
+1277 RSAHRSSS

-1292 TSARRDPSPDRRH
+1292 TSARRDPSPDRRR

-1320 EPQSAIEPR
+1320 EPQSAIEPH
-1329 MTTDEMFAIGADRY
+1329 MTSDEMFAIGADRY

-1379 ADLYSSR
+1379 TDLYSSR
-1386 PSIAMRSQTDLSNSP
+1386 PPIAMRSQTDLSNSP
-1401 TSWGGHPTIVQQQQ
+1401 TYWGGNLTMAQQQQ

-1437 YGLPA
+1437 FGLPA

-1453 AKDDSRI
+1453 SKDDSRI

-1471 PLNQSYA
+1471 PLNETYA

-1493 IPHQQPPPPPTNL
+1493 IPQQQPPPPPTNL

-1517 ADRKHSNFSPLGEI
+1517 VDRKHSNFSPLGEI
-1531 GQHRRRPSMESHPPV
+1531 GQHRRRPSMETHPPV
-1546 VSIDETLHAADSTVQ
+1546 VSIDETLHATESTVQ

-1578 ANHNNSNGNSN
+1578 ANHNTSNNNN

-1620 VISIAIDDQA
+1620 VISIAIDEQPS
-1630 GEHVIEV
+1630 EHIIEV
-1637 PPPLDS
+1637 PPPLDL
-1643 RTRSPPPPTIVRTNS
+1643 RTRSPPPATTKSPPPNIVRTNS
-1658 DHKRGRSDQ
+1658 DHRRGRSDQ

>member
-1 MSTGQLARHRSSSSS
+1 MSSGHLARQRSSSSS
-16 SRPADRTTT
+16 SRPPIRATT
-25 PMNPYQFDELFEPC
+25 PVTPYRLDQEFEPC

-49 QGSTIICLHHDTLAI
+49 QDNIIICLHHDTLAI
-64 DRRFEMHQERI
+64 DRRFELHQERI

-124 AWMKNGNVAFGKP
+124 SWMKNGNVAFGNSQGNVILFEPSTSEHISARTIFDP
-137 IAHGVGE
+137 ITAIAPAADCQTYALGYLNGSIL
-144 VLVNVTQATR
+144 LVALRPAFTILHT
-154 KGTSSYLSLPHQSIS
+154 LPALRTPS
-169 PREQS
+169 PITN
-174 LTLSQLSLQQQIAKL
+174 L
-189 MLSAWHASSTK
+189 AWHASSTK

-233 MLKRTDSVNQGP
+233 ILKRTDSTNQGP

-278 IPTIEGVRGLANY
+278 VPTVEGVRGLASY
-291 GPTAALFTLGPNY
+291 GPTAALFTLGPNH
-304 TIQQYDM
+304 TIQQYDLS
-311 NPPALVKNVQYYPM
+311 PPALVKNVQYYPM

-333 VPTNTAQINPH
+333 VSTSTTQIN
-344 SIPGT
+344 SLGIPGT
-349 APPVTEPRAIEPSRG
+349 APPVTEPRAIATSRG
-364 PVNLS
+364 PV
-369 TIQMTT
+369 
-375 NEIHAI
+375 
-381 ELAQQARS
+381 
-389 DMLSPVSSRSI
+389 D
-400 TESMSSRIPGTAP
+400 
-413 PVTEPRAIEP
+413 
-423 SRGPVNL
+423 L

-469 SSNPYHY
+469 SSNPYQY

-501 GRESFFSGGSSVFPQ
+501 GRESLFSGGSSVFPQ
-516 TASMTSAGRR
+516 TASITSAGRR
-526 SRGSRLRQEVLLSPD
+526 SRGSRLRQEVLLSPE

-564 ALDQENATADDL
+564 ALDQESATADDL
-576 RKQMLDVVFGW
+576 RRQMLDVVFGW
-587 GDDIEPL
+587 EDDIEPL
-594 VRDELNHHQPG
+594 IRDELSHHKPG
-605 STSAVLLAKWLG
+605 STSSVLLAKWLG
-617 EVDTDQMAAI
+617 EVDTDQMAAM
-627 ISAGNVSSSD
+627 ISSGIASSSD
-637 WMMLALSSMG
+637 WMMLALSSIG
-647 GQSSAGKMGQAFVQ
+647 GQSSTGKMGQAFVQ

-701 TCLVFP
+701 TCLIFP

-739 TGVEP
+739 TGVDP

-771 PPISPPSANKSPAPG
+771 PPISPPPTSKPPAPG

-836 PGGTPGGFLRPHVRN
+836 PGGTPGGFLRPPSRN
-851 KNNRSMTPGGHRNR
+851 RNNFNRSMTPGVHRNR

-889 PNDSGSDVEKER
+889 PNDSGSDIEKENSLG
-901 FPESQPQPDDNRKK
+901 PQSQDEKCEKK
-915 DESEPLLL
+915 DEPEPLLL

-936 GKSPMT
+936 GRSPMT
-942 AVPNPSIENVLLPD
+942 ALPNPAIENVLLPD
-956 PSADAFT
+956 PSADAFA

-987 RMPSNHIPGTFVSP
+987 RMPSNQMPGMVIAP
-1001 AGTGSVT
+1001 AGTGSVA
-1008 SDSRGSRAFSELRSN
+1008 SDSRRSHAFSDLPSN
-1023 GSLSERLDA
+1023 GSLSGRLD
-1032 RSDTKSPPLSGQSWA
+1032 SGSETKSPPLSSQSWA

-1070 YRSKRT
+1070 YRSKRS
-1076 KDVSGRRHKSR
+1076 KDPSGRRHKSR

-1098 RTKDHSQDRGR
+1098 RTKEHSQDRGR
-1109 NNSKY
+1109 NNQKY

-1123 SPIPMTPDDLHRYTE
+1123 SPVPMTPDEYHYTE
-1138 DARLGNVD
+1138 NAGTDNVD
-1146 AQFTDTRSP
+1146 TRFVDMRSP

-1169 KAVSNLR
+1169 KAVSKLR

-1193 PDEYYDSQLGSEV
+1193 PEGYYDSQLGSAA
-1206 SYVQSKA
+1206 SYAQSKA
-1213 SSRRIS
+1213 SSRRES
-1219 PNDLLDPN
+1219 PNGLLDPY
-1227 GRGRSKSKGDGSM
+1227 GRGRSKSKRDGSL

-1245 SPLPSTDQARLYQ
+1245 SPLPSTDQARYYQ
-1258 RSEDEDE
+1258 RSEDEDD

-1277 RSAHRSTS
+1277 RATHRSSS
-1285 RRAKERG
+1285 RRARERG
-1292 TSARRDPSPDRRH
+1292 TSARRDPSPDRRR
-1305 RKQSRNRR
+1305 RKQSRNRH
-1313 SGNEVPR
+1313 SGNEGGK

-1329 MTTDEMFAIGADRY
+1329 MTADDVFAVGADRF

-1386 PSIAMRSQTDLSNSP
+1386 PPISLRSQTDLTNSP
-1401 TSWGGHPTIVQQQQ
+1401 TSWGGSPNMIQQQQ

-1453 AKDDSRI
+1453 SKDDSRI

-1471 PLNQSYA
+1471 PLNETYA
-1478 TGQPMMELPRSMSAP
+1478 TGQPMVELPRSMSAP
-1493 IPHQQPPPPPTNL
+1493 IPQQQPPPPPTSL

-1517 ADRKHSNFSPLGEI
+1517 TDRKNSNFSPLGEI

-1546 VSIDETLHAADSTVQ
+1546 ISIDETLHAADSTVQ

-1566 PPPLLPELQHLY
+1566 QPPLLPELQHLY
-1578 ANHNNSNGNSN
+1578 ANNNNNT
-1589 MPIPPPPPPPPP
+1589 MPIPPPPPPPP
-1601 PAFPTDPSHHSTS
+1601 AFPIDQSHHSTS

-1620 VISIAIDDQA
+1620 VISIAIDEQP
-1630 GEHVIEV
+1630 GEHIIEV

-1643 RTRSPPPPTIVRTNS
+1643 RTRSPPPATAPPMVVRTNS

-1686 NNAKSPE
+1686 NNAKSPD
-1693 QVNNTPSPYESVP
+1693 QVTNTPSPYESVP
-1706 PLYF
+1706 TLYF